1 MRKPVSDRSA
11 RLQEIPLVS
20 DSLRIVCLA
29 LILASAAIL
38 FRIASIW

>member
-1 MRKPVSDRSA
+1 MHSRELNRSEQ
-11 RLQEIPLVS
+11 LKDIGLVS

-38 FRIASIW
+38 FRIVCTL